1 MNAAMALSTARDRA
15 GLSLRELA
23 ERAGT
28 SYSTLSAYENGRK
41 NPNVETL
48 DRIVRAAGFEA
59 DLVLARRQ
67 RSTLV
72 GATRG
77 DELAAVL
84 ELAEQFPAR
93 HEPHLEAPVFPS
105 GRSPAPT

>member
-1 MNAAMALSTARDRA
+1 MNAATALSTARDRA
-15 GLSLRELA
+15 GLSLRDLA

-41 NPNVETL
+41 VPNVQTL
-48 DRIVRAAGFEA
+48 DRIVRAAGFET
-59 DLVLARRQ
+59 DVVLARRR

-84 ELAEQFPAR
+84 ELVEQFPAR
-93 HEPHLEAPVFPS
+93 HTPHLEAPVFPS
-105 GRSPAPT
+105 GRTSSET